1 MMMLSLTLNG
11 EAFLPQFYSLLI
23 IGIAGENLC
32 KSTFPLSIVKLI
44 LAINITVLCCLYF
57 FSLCFAGLSA
67 NCGPPP
73 SIENGVVMGSLTENY
88 EDGST
93 IQYSCNEYHVLQG
106 SITVFCSRSQWT
118 TPPVCIGI
126 V

>member
-1 MMMLSLTLNG
+1 MLPL
-11 EAFLPQFYSLLI
+11 F
-23 IGIAGENLC
+23 
-32 KSTFPLSIVKLI
+32 FP
-44 LAINITVLCCLYF
+44 
-57 FSLCFAGLSA
+57 LCFAGVSA

-118 TPPVCIGI
+118 TPPACIGI